1 MPSAFPDKPT
11 YAEDMAR
18 RVRISYSTDVTWHMI
33 TTSDLTLEGQGF
45 PDTVGKFLKNA
56 IALGFKLGEMPVEQ
70 FTKAH
75 PEAFADIAPSQV
87 EPTKEMIKSLQ
98 RVYQITPGMDAMKAL
113 FNRGILS
120 AQDVL
125 AYPLD
130 VFLER
135 FGDDF
140 PSLDEARLVYR
151 KAEQVSNVTMSLFNL
166 ARELESTPQLFAMG
180 ATTEVRQS
188 ARDEMIKHFPTL
200 EGLFGSLDFCD
211 CEHCRSVLSP
221 AAYLV
226 DLLQFIDREP
236 AVWQNFLRDWKTK
249 HGTAPYP
256 FRTFQAFQDAGSPA
270 GTERT
275 PYEILNERRPDIS
288 NIALTCENTQTALPH
303 IDLVNEILEY
313 YVANDA
319 LKAEAARDT
328 GDATTAELLAEPQN
342 LEPKAYATV
351 AGAKYPLTLPFDLWM
366 ETARQ
371 FCNYFETPFARL
383 LETFRTTDELSGR
396 YAAFIE
402 ALGLSPAEAAIF
414 TDPKPLARW
423 FELYGYVD
431 EAGALTEAKD
441 AESGQR
447 IDLNSAKA
455 LSRRLGVTY
464 QELVDVLQH
473 GLRQPRARRAGTA
486 AQAGPER
493 GRRDVLPRPQGAV
506 RREPGPGGQ
515 GARRPGGCGP
525 GALGRAQA
533 G

>member
-1 MPSAFPDKPT
+1 MPALKLQGKLAFLTTNNPTLTAKLQAGLADTDPKQLVEKGLYKSAAWLDLIDDVPSAFPDKPT

-188 ARDEMIKHFPTL
+188 AR
-200 EGLFGSLDFCD
+200 
-211 CEHCRSVLSP
+211 R
-221 AAYLV
+221 
-226 DLLQFIDREP
+226 
-236 AVWQNFLRDWKTK
+236 RDD
-249 HGTAPYP
+249 
-256 FRTFQAFQDAGSPA
+256 QALPDAG
-270 GTERT
+270 
-275 PYEILNERRPDIS
+275 
-288 NIALTCENTQTALPH
+288 
-303 IDLVNEILEY
+303 
-313 YVANDA
+313 
-319 LKAEAARDT
+319 
-328 GDATTAELLAEPQN
+328 
-342 LEPKAYATV
+342 
-351 AGAKYPLTLPFDLWM
+351 
-366 ETARQ
+366 
-371 FCNYFETPFARL
+371 
-383 LETFRTTDELSGR
+383 
-396 YAAFIE
+396 
-402 ALGLSPAEAAIF
+402 
-414 TDPKPLARW
+414 
-423 FELYGYVD
+423 
-431 EAGALTEAKD
+431 
-441 AESGQR
+441 
-447 IDLNSAKA
+447 
-455 LSRRLGVTY
+455 
-464 QELVDVLQH
+464 
-473 GLRQPRARRAGTA
+473 
-486 AQAGPER
+486 
-493 GRRDVLPRPQGAV
+493 GAV
-506 RREPGPGGQ
+506 RLAGLLRLRALPLGAQPGRVPGRP
-515 GARRPGGCGP
+515 AAVRRP
-525 GALGRAQA
+525 
-533 G
+533 